1 VESSRQELE
10 EIEEI
15 QDWLRASGHPVETL
29 TALSGDISPR
39 RYARLALS
47 GGRTAI
53 LALYPPEIRATC
65 PRFLVTT
72 GLLAEAGVRV
82 PRVLAADCD
91 RGAMLLEDLGDLTFA
106 DWAIQSG
113 QPWSALLPYFTAALA
128 QVRRIAALPPE
139 RVAGLSPPLD
149 RELLLKELRQT
160 WELFLE
166 PQGLLGDS
174 AEAASL
180 AALLAELCS
189 RLAEDPAVPC
199 HRDFMARNLMPI
211 PCEPAAAA
219 GAGPTLG
226 VLDHQDLRLG
236 PPAYDLA
243 SLLNDTLFPTPEVE
257 EALLA
262 VAAPGADERLRYH
275 RAAAQRTLKAV
286 GTYAAFA
293 RRGATRHLPLIPR
306 TLGRFLEHLHRLP
319 EAAALAPRLAER
331 FRAALEPSGH

>member
-1 VESSRQELE
+1 VESSTE
-10 EIEEI
+10 ETEETPEMEA
-15 QDWLRASGHPVETL
+15 WLRASGHPVETL
-29 TALSGDISPR
+29 TQLSGDVSPR
-39 RYARLALS
+39 RYARLTLV
-47 GGRTAI
+47 GGGTAI
-53 LALYPPEIRATC
+53 LATYPSEIRAIC

-72 GLLAEAGVRV
+72 DLLAAAGVRV

-106 DWAIQSG
+106 DWAIQTG
-113 QPWSALLPYFTAALA
+113 QPWSELLPYFTVALEEI
-128 QVRRIAALPPE
+128 RRIAALPPE

-149 RELLLKELRQT
+149 RELLLRELRQT

-166 PQGLLGDS
+166 PRGLLGDRD
-174 AEAASL
+174 EAAAL
-180 AALLAELCS
+180 AALLAELCA
-189 RLAEDPAVPC
+189 RLADDPAVPC
-199 HRDFMARNLMPI
+199 HRDFMARNLMPL
-211 PCEPAAAA
+211 PAA
-219 GAGPTLG
+219 GAATGPALG

-262 VAAPGADERLRYH
+262 QAAPGADERLRYH

-306 TLGRFLEHLHRLP
+306 TLGRCLDHLRRLP
-319 EAAALAPRLAER
+319 EAAALAPGLAER
-331 FRAALEPSGH
+331 WGPTLEPSWH